1 MGQVTIQLPTISSDS
16 KSSFSQDISYWS
28 NLWNGYIHE
37 FQDVIIHCWNE
48 ETEVIAKLD
57 SIADHTQKEGLITL
71 FTLSLTEENRT
82 FLKEHSVD
90 PRGGLKWFT
99 LFFQVNGEERLEVG
113 HYGSEIVL
121 YRVDEEQAEKFIALF
136 LKTVSS
142 HFYGDYTE

>member
-1 MGQVTIQLPTISSDS
+1 MGQVTIQLPTISSSS
-16 KSSFSQDISYWS
+16 KSSFSEDISYWS
-28 NLWNGYIHE
+28 NLWNRYIHE

-57 SIADHTQKEGLITL
+57 SIADLTQKEGLITL
-71 FTLSLTEENRT
+71 FTLSLTEDNRT

-99 LFFQVNGEERLEVG
+99 LFFQVDGEERLEVG

-121 YRVDEEQAEKFIALF
+121 YRVDEEQAEKFIAIF
-136 LKTVSS
+136 PETVSS
-142 HFYGDYTE
+142 QFYEDYKE